1 MAIPGL
7 RVYRAMRGQPTPPK
21 TIADALA
28 ERPGDGPV
36 WMHAS
41 EPAEA
46 EALRVLAH
54 QLNEMPDAPDCLV
67 TGSVGAP
74 GPEDEPRAVDAFL
87 DQHRPRF
94 AVFAGSVLQPNL
106 IERARARR
114 LALFLVNVGA
124 ASAPGHWRLWPGFN
138 RALLSAFEQIHTC
151 DEDNA
156 RVLTRY
162 LRGAVPVLASGT
174 LARNPPAPACN
185 HFELEAMRETL
196 GGRPVWL
203 AFSLPQPEVETA
215 LAAHSLALRGSHR
228 LLMIVAPRDSR
239 DGAALAARA
248 TELGFSCARR
258 TLDDEITETTQ
269 VYVADA
275 EDEPGLF
282 LRLAQVC
289 YQGGSLTRDIA
300 TPSALQA
307 AALGSALVFGP
318 YGDPAD
324 RAFAEQLRK
333 VGGGR
338 RIASGAELGEAVSTL
353 LTPEIGAEAALRAW
367 MLATEG
373 SDATWSLARAL
384 CDWAKLN
391 LRGRA

>member
-7 RVYRAMRGQPTPPK
+7 RAYRVLRGQTAPPR
-21 TIADALA
+21 TDAQALA
-28 ERPGDGPV
+28 DHPGDGPV
-36 WMHAS
+36 WMHATEQS
-41 EPAEA
+41 EVD
-46 EALRVLAH
+46 ALRVLAH
-54 QLNEMPDAPDCLV
+54 QINEIPDAPECLL
-67 TGSVGAP
+67 TGSAGAP
-74 GPEDEPRAVDAFL
+74 GPDDDPQAVDAFL
-87 DQHRPRF
+87 EQHQPRF
-94 AVFAGSVLQPNL
+94 AVFAGSALQPNL

-114 LALFLVNVGA
+114 LALFLVNARAV
-124 ASAPGHWRLWPGFN
+124 SPPGRWHLWPGFS
-138 RALLSAFEQIHTC
+138 RGLLSAFEQIHTC
-151 DEDNA
+151 DEDSA
-156 RVLTRY
+156 RALTRY
-162 LRGAVPVLASGT
+162 LRGAVAVMASGT
-174 LARNPPAPACN
+174 LARHAPAPACN
-185 HFELEAMRETL
+185 NVELESLRQAL
-196 GGRPVWL
+196 AGRPVWF
-203 AFSLPQPEVETA
+203 AFSLPASEVDAA
-215 LAAHSLALRGSHR
+215 LWAHSQALRGSHR
-228 LLMIVAPRDSR
+228 LLMILAPRDPR
-239 DGAALAARA
+239 DGAAVAAR
-248 TELGFSCARR
+248 TVEMGFSCARR
-258 TLDDEITETTQ
+258 TLDEDITDTTQ

-289 YQGGSLTRDIA
+289 YQGGSLTRDVA

-318 YGDPAD
+318 HADPAD
-324 RAFAEQLRK
+324 RLFAEQLRR

-338 RIASGAELGEAVSTL
+338 RVASGVELGEAVSTL